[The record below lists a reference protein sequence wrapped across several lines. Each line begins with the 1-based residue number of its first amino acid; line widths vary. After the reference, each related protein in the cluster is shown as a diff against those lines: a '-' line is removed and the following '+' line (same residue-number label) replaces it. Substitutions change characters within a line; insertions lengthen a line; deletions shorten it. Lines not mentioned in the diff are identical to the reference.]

1 MVHGLDRRKF
11 VLNGS
16 VALAGLAP
24 ANAQAAGSALV
35 TRRLNNVMIAVSD
48 FDKSVDFY
56 QKLFGAASI
65 DGDFA
70 IIRVGGGPHFL
81 GLTQVKDGGPPGF
94 LSFGLTVDN
103 FDPSGIAKSLNTVN
117 IRCEV
122 TNRAGTPELWIYDP
136 DNIKVQLQQI
146 SYGHGSGPSGA
157 ILPPASS
164 KDKPAFNLKSISH
177 VTLTNSNGSRSLDFY
192 TRMFH
197 WPVQS
202 KQAQSWCFSI
212 GDGLDCVVFN
222 VAANNP
228 NAKAGINHACFTI
241 PAFDPNTVMGILT
254 DHGLEP
260 IEYGNSALIRPLT
273 CRTRFRQRANNG
285 GGPGHWLGTAELY
298 FNDPDNITMQIQD
311 ISYCGGSGLQG
322 EVCP

>member
-1 MVHGLDRRKF
+1 MFHDLDRRKF
-11 VLNGS
+11 VLNS
-16 VALAGLAP
+16 SLALAGLTP
-24 ANAQAAGSALV
+24 ANAQAASTALV

-48 FDKSVDFY
+48 FDRSVDFY
-56 QKLFGAASI
+56 QKLFGTASI
-65 DGDFA
+65 DGDVA
-70 IIRVGGGPHFL
+70 IIRVGGGPHFF
-81 GLTQVKDGGPPGF
+81 GLTHVKNGGQPGF
-94 LSFGLTVDN
+94 LSYGLTVDN
-103 FDPSGIAKSLNTVN
+103 FDPSGIAKSLNAMNVS
-117 IRCEV
+117 CEV

-136 DNIKVQLQQI
+136 DNIKIQLQQI

-157 ILPPASS
+157 ILLRTSS
-164 KDKPAFNLKSISH
+164 KDSPALNLKSISH
-177 VTLTNSNGSRSLDFY
+177 VTLTNSDGPRSLDFY
-192 TRMFH
+192 TKMFH
-197 WPVQS
+197 WPVQA

-285 GGPGHWLGTAELY
+285 GGPGHRLGTAELY